1 MYKKLNVIGIIFAL
15 FIILGITGCQQSSSI
30 NSKGGLYYEEA
41 GEILLSDFKTVIA
54 PYKAKYT
61 SEKDLKKEEIKAIRE
76 ALRNCQQFDFAS
88 KKDVTRKELSDF
100 LSQHGWTPSEAEKE
114 MSVLDSRG
122 NTIWMFNIKNSTT
135 HVVYLYVEEQ

>member
-15 FIILGITGCQQSSSI
+15 FIILGITGCQQSSST
-30 NSKGGLYYEEA
+30 NSKSGLYYEEA